1 MIKKT
6 IVTLILVGFLFGF
19 FLIENQN
26 VANQN
31 VEITIQVVYS
41 EQNIYE
47 QQLNVRKGE
56 TLLYVLEKEMHVVSV
71 HYVGLGHMITEIRD
85 LKQSGNKYIMIYVD
99 GEPSMVGIDGIEI
112 ISGMIV
118 TFKLE

>member
-99 GEPSMVGIDGIEI
+99 GKASMVGIDGIEI